1 MAVHR
6 GSMMPLYRR
15 VLGARYGEL
24 PAQVQA
30 LHDLTGTA
38 VWRGMADVERGG
50 NIFCRL
56 AGWITSLPAA
66 GPAQSLTVTF
76 EVRDGV
82 ETWTR
87 RFGAS
92 IFRSTQF
99 ACGDH
104 LCERVGPATFHFDT
118 PVDGGVL
125 RLRLRSLRVLGIPVP
140 KILQPS
146 VATEEREIDGRY
158 HFFVESRLP
167 LFGLLVRYA
176 GSLTRVE
183 DERSA

>member
-1 MAVHR
+1 MAVPLDA
-6 GSMMPLYRR
+6 MTPLYRR
-15 VLGARYGEL
+15 VLGARYAEL

-38 VWRGMADVERGG
+38 VWRGTADVERGG

-66 GPAQSLTVTF
+66 GPAQPLTVTF
-76 EVRDGV
+76 EMRDGV

-87 RFGAS
+87 RFGKS
-92 IFRSTQF
+92 VFQSTQF

-104 LCERVGPATFHFDT
+104 LCERVGPTIFHFDT
-118 PVDGGVL
+118 PVDSGVL
-125 RLRLRSLRVLGIPVP
+125 RLRLRGLRVLGIPVP
-140 KILQPS
+140 RFLQPS

-158 HFFVESRLP
+158 HFRVESKLP

-176 GSLTRVE
+176 GSLARA
-183 DERSA
+183 DDGRSA